1 MKRLFAAVKVHPDEN
16 LLQIY
21 QEIRKMLR
29 NDTINW
35 VDERNI
41 HITLKFFG
49 DTHEDDIPTISDVL
63 RRTAGRHQPFEMSLE
78 SVGIFG
84 SSYNPRVI
92 WFGLRRSQ
100 PVEKLAEDVLD
111 SLAKSGFPRDEQHFR
126 PHLTIGRV
134 KSVDNKKYFQQIIDR
149 YKQTY
154 LQEVPVRNFELIESK
169 LTPRGPIYT
178 SLETFPL
185 G

>member
-1 MKRLFAAVKVHPDEN
+1 MKRLFAAVKVQPDEN

-21 QEIRKMLR
+21 QESRKLLK

-35 VDERNI
+35 VNDYNI

-49 DTHEDDIPTISDVL
+49 DTPEDDIPAICSIL
-63 RRTAGRHQPFEMSLE
+63 RNAGARHQPFDLSLE

-92 WFGLRRSQ
+92 WFGMKKSQ
-100 PVEKLAEDVLD
+100 PVEKLAEDMLD
-111 SLAKSGFPRDEQHFR
+111 SLAKSGYPRDDQHFR

-149 YKQTY
+149 YKQSY
-154 LQEVPVRNFELIESK
+154 LQEVPVTNFELIESK

-178 SLETFPL
+178 TLETFPL